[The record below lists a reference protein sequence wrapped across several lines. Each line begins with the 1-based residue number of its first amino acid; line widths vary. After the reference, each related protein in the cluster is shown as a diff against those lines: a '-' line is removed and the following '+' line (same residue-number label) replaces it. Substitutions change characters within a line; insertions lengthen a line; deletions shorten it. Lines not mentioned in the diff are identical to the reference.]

1 MTENNELSRTRRR
14 AGGAWP
20 LGVGALLLVLS
31 AQDRV
36 SAGAEP
42 AIPATV
48 QATLAVRILE
58 YDRGLKVWAGPAVT
72 IGIVAKS
79 KNGGEDLSRALSGLD
94 AHGVPIKIVQHSYKD
109 AETLRAWI
117 EQNAVRLVYVDSDV
131 GNDASAVF
139 SVAQRLPT
147 LVVTRDQFE
156 RGATMGLVVKDG
168 KPHILVNLS
177 AARAARM
184 DLDPKLLQ
192 LSEVVR

>member
-1 MTENNELSRTRRR
+1 MSEDGPSLTRRR
-14 AGGAWP
+14 AGAWP
-20 LGVGALLLVLS
+20 VGVAAALLALI
-31 AQDRV
+31 ARAPV
-36 SAGAEP
+36 SAGAD
-42 AIPATV
+42 ATIPANV

-58 YDRGLKVWAGPAVT
+58 YDRALKTWAGPAVT
-72 IGIVAKS
+72 IGIVD
-79 KNGGEDLSRALSGLD
+79 KNKGAAEEFSRALSGQD
-94 AHGVPIKIVQHSYKD
+94 AHGVPIKILLHSYKD

-117 EQNAVRLVYVDSDV
+117 EQNGIRLVYVGSDV
-131 GNDASAVF
+131 GSDAAAVF
-139 SVAQRLPT
+139 AVAQKLPT
-147 LVVTRDQFE
+147 LVATREQFD

>member
-1 MTENNELSRTRRR
+1 MTDHEPSKTRRR

-20 LGVGALLLVLS
+20 LGVAAALLLLS
-31 AQDRV
+31 TYDRV
-36 SAGAEP
+36 SAAAELT
-42 AIPATV
+42 IPATV

-58 YDRGLKVWAGPAVT
+58 YDRGLKAWAGPAVT
-72 IGIVAKS
+72 IGIVEKR
-79 KNGGEDLSRALSGLD
+79 KNPGEDLARALSGLD
-94 AHGVPIKIVQHSYKD
+94 AHGVPIKIVQHSYRD

-117 EQNAVRLVYVDSDV
+117 EQNGIRLVYVGSDV
-131 GNDASAVF
+131 GADAAAVF

-147 LVVTRDQFE
+147 LVATREQFD